1 MSLINSV
8 DFSDLEKVELV
19 DDFFASICI
28 ILQRSNGL

>member
-19 DDFFASICI
+19 EDLFASICI
-28 ILQRSNGL
+28 ILQRSNNL